1 MNPGGDW
8 IDICAVDD
16 VPAPGARRV
25 RVGAATVALLR
36 PDGERVF
43 ALEDRCPHKG
53 GPLSEGIVSDDRV
66 ACPLHGRCVELATG
80 RMIAPDEGETRTFS
94 VRVQSG
100 RVLLQRDALRALPGM
115 ATAQCA
121 ASSRA

>member
-1 MNPGGDW
+1 MSASEW
-8 IDICAVDD
+8 IDVCAVED

-53 GPLSEGIVSDDRV
+53 GPLSEGIVSHDRV

-80 RMIAPDEGETRTFS
+80 RMVAPDEGETRTFE
-94 VRVQSG
+94 VRVEAG
-100 RVLLQRDALRALPGM
+100 RIFLQREALRALSGAHAMPCP
-115 ATAQCA
+115 ANA
-121 ASSRA
+121 

>member
-1 MNPGGDW
+1 MSAAPDW
-8 IDICAVDD
+8 VDICALDD

-25 RVGAATVALLR
+25 KAGAATVALLR

-53 GPLSEGIVSDDRV
+53 GPLSEGIVAHDRV

-80 RMIAPDEGETRTFS
+80 RMIAPDEGATRTFA
-94 VRVQSG
+94 VRIAHG
-100 RVLLQRDALRALPGM
+100 RILLERDALRAIAAAP
-115 ATAQCA
+115 QVPCA
-121 ASSRA
+121 LGA